1 MEEAKADGPGMQ
13 LDPFLLTALVL
24 TILGTL
30 QLGLFPSRLLGLAQA
45 AAQGLFSQ

>member
-1 MEEAKADGPGMQ
+1 MQEPKADVPA
-13 LDPFLLTALVL
+13 LSLHPFLVAGLVL

-45 AAQGLFSQ
+45 AARGLLAP